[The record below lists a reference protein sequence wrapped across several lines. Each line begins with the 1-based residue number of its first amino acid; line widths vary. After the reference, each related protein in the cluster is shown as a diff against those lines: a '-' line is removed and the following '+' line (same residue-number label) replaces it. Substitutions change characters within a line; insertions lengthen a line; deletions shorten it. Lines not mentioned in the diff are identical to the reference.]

1 MGDEVDDQ
9 ARQMDE
15 QARDKQSSRHDRLQ
29 PSSSPKRTSKRT
41 TVSLQHLTRSL
52 QDTAVVTRKWSANKP
67 PMFGRSKFQ
76 ASWIFL
82 HPLPPHPLPLT
93 LFTSYPL
100 FFIFTRHQAGVS
112 AEMTKQAD
120 GIKAY
125 AHAMLLEHGMRTS
138 DFDKSK
144 KALAQSYQ
152 LYGP

>member
-1 MGDEVDDQ
+1 M
-9 ARQMDE
+9 
-15 QARDKQSSRHDRLQ
+15 
-29 PSSSPKRTSKRT
+29 
-41 TVSLQHLTRSL
+41 QHLTRSL
-52 QDTAVVTRKWSANKP
+52 QDTAVVTRKWSTNKP

-76 ASWIFL
+76 AIWIFL
-82 HPLPPHPLPLT
+82 HPLVTTIALPLT
-93 LFTSYPL
+93 LRYLLPPPL
-100 FFIFTRHQAGVS
+100 SILIRHQAGVS